1 MIMDNDQFRTKWQ
14 RLWAENNVFSVD
26 NFNEKP
32 TYYVLDMFPY
42 PSGNGLHVGH
52 AVGYIGTDIIARKK
66 RMDGFNVLHPMGWDA
81 FGLPAEQYAIKTGVH
96 PAEVTKVNCENF
108 KRQLMLMGLS
118 YDWSREIDTSDKKYY
133 KWTQFLFLKLYEQGL
148 VYEKEENVWWCE
160 ELRTVLANEEVINGR
175 SERGDYTCIKKPLKQ
190 WVVKITQYA
199 DKLLDGLDKLD
210 WPESVKKMQ
219 REWIGRTEGVD
230 VDFRVLDD
238 AGTILTVFTS
248 EPETLYGVNAVFLSD
263 EHPYVKTLILDS
275 GNTLQAN
282 ISLLLD
288 PKSAVDGLFLGR
300 FVLHPLTGKEIPI
313 YVVNYLAIDGKEDA
327 ILSVPDDD
335 PKAQELCKQL
345 DIGHVTVFD
354 GDQIQA
360 ILQNSASIDG
370 LFRAE
375 ARAQITDE
383 LVLSHTAVK
392 KVRYRMRDWLFSRQR
407 YWGEPFPLYR
417 NADGQVVK
425 ASYCELPIELPL
437 VENFSPGPD
446 GASPLQRAQDWV
458 ICEDVSGN
466 PLFRVTDTMPG
477 WAGSCWY
484 YLRFMDPHNQAEPF
498 SKQSTEYWSQ
508 VDLYVGGAAHA
519 TMHLL
524 YARFWHKVLFDVGLV
539 SFDEPFKKLYNQG
552 LVTADAFK
560 DATGRI
566 VAVDEAECRD
576 GKYWLKDTDDELQVF
591 NTKMSK
597 SLLNVVVPDTLIKKY
612 GVDTFRV
619 YMMFMGPLGQNK
631 KWDIKGIKGC
641 ARFLNRVLNLLDN
654 GTGSPRSLGKKSG
667 VSNERMEALWG
678 KALLKVD
685 ASFVTLNFNTAIA
698 AFMEFIN
705 EAEKSKAYF
714 VEHIAEDFIKALF
727 PFAPHV
733 CSEIW
738 ERLGRTDIDYS
749 EWPKARIRLMK
760 ATKIY
765 INGKH
770 VDDLLDGT
778 GEEQSDVEQA
788 HSKVSDA
795 LKGRSVFKVIYAPNQ
810 IVNFLCSQDA

>member
-1 MIMDNDQFRTKWQ
+1 MDSDQFRTKWQ
-14 RLWAENNVFSVD
+14 RLWAENNIFSVK
-26 NFNEKP
+26 NFSEKP

-160 ELRTVLANEEVINGR
+160 ELRTVLANEEVIDGR
-175 SERGDYTCIKKPLKQ
+175 SERGDYICIKKPLKQ
-190 WVVKITQYA
+190 WVMKITQYA

-230 VDFRVLDD
+230 VDFKVLDA
-238 AGTILTVFTS
+238 AGTTLTVFTG

-275 GNTLQAN
+275 GSALQAN

-288 PKSAVDGLFLGR
+288 PKNAVDGLFLER
-300 FVLHPLTGKEIPI
+300 FALHPLTGKEIPI

-345 DIGHVTVFD
+345 DIGHVKVFD
-354 GDQIQA
+354 GNHIQA
-360 ILQNSASIDG
+360 ILQNSASING
-370 LFRAE
+370 LSRAE
-375 ARAQITDE
+375 ARAQITDK
-383 LVLSHTAVK
+383 LVLSHAAVK

-425 ASYCELPIELPL
+425 ANYCELPIELPL

-446 GASPLQRAQDWV
+446 GASPLQCAQDWV
-458 ICEDVSGN
+458 TCEDVSGN

-484 YLRFMDPHNQAEPF
+484 YLRFMDPHNQAQPF
-498 SKQSTEYWSQ
+498 SKQSTEYWNQ

-566 VAVDEAECRD
+566 VAVDEAEYRD
-576 GKYWLKDTDDELQVF
+576 GKYCLKDTDDELQVF

-597 SLLNVVVPDTLIKKY
+597 SLLNVVVPDTLIKEY

-641 ARFLNRVLNLLDN
+641 ARFLNRVLSLLDN
-654 GTGSPRSLGKKSG
+654 GTGSPRSHGKKSG

-714 VEHIAEDFIKALF
+714 IEHIAEDFIKALF

-749 EWPKARIRLMK
+749 EWPKARIRLVK

-788 HSKVSDA
+788 RSKVSDA